1 MIGRGLNWLSTLL
14 ILGGC
19 TANYENGNIV
29 TVEDLN
35 LSEEEF
41 VVGREYLFLSS
52 REIDSLSAEEEL
64 SVTPEDRYS
73 LRVEPIYS
81 GNTTI
86 SINRVEFQLEIKEFK
101 SEE

>member
-1 MIGRGLNWLSTLL
+1 LIAISLFSLL

-19 TANYENGNIV
+19 TANYKNGNVV

-41 VVGREYLFLSS
+41 RVGREYLFLSS
-52 REIDSLSAEEEL
+52 REIESISAGESLA
-64 SVTPEDRYS
+64 VTPESRYS
-73 LRVEPIYS
+73 LKVEPIYS